1 MALFSVPFTTIY
13 LVSHASGGAILH
25 SSGGFI
31 GGTFITAQ
39 VVSAFTNA
47 TSTLSL
53 AASAI
58 GAIAT
63 SPVAIGVAV
72 TAAAVGGYFY
82 FFGIP
87 AQIELALAQAGYA
100 APSSGGLA
108 VPIAKLGIALV
119 VLGLAGLLVVNIY
132 KRIKQ
137 ARLARPEPIS
147 IENAQFAAESVFGV
161 TGWKSYGAAIW
172 TGASDTASQISGWI
186 ESSASSARK
195 VGATAILYAD
205 ISRRKIKFS
214 FDRFRRKTENYSG

>member
-1 MALFSVPFTTIY
+1 MAFFSVPFTTIY
-13 LVSHASGGAILH
+13 LVSHVSGGAILH
-25 SSGGFI
+25 SSGGYI
-31 GGTFITAQ
+31 GGTYISAQ
-39 VVSAFTNA
+39 IVSAFTSA

-58 GAIAT
+58 GAAAT

-87 AQIELALAQAGYA
+87 TQIELALAQAGFA
-100 APSSGGLA
+100 TPANGGLA

-119 VLGLAGLLVVNIY
+119 VMGLAGLLAVNIY

-147 IENAQFAAESVFGV
+147 VTNAQSAVESVFGV
-161 TGWKSYGAAIW
+161 TAWKSYGEAIW
-172 TGASDTASQISGWI
+172 MGASDTASQINSWVQT
-186 ESSASSARK
+186 STNVARNA
-195 VGATAILYAD
+195 GAKAMLYAA

-214 FDRFRRKTENYSG
+214 FGGFRRKIGNHFG